1 MSFLDVLRS
10 RVAAGTLVLWTR
22 RTTMKR
28 NKWTPDEWRAYKTA
42 REARIKQLRDHVERI
57 RAELDAKRRT
67 KPA

>member
-1 MSFLDVLRS
+1 MDEEDDDE
-10 RVAAGTLVLWTR
+10 
-22 RTTMKR
+22 R